1 MGIWDI
7 VNCKERMENF
17 ELSRATLKYLILLL
31 VHVGVVVVVIIV
43 ISVWGTPKKG
53 IQHSQRFVIHICWRE
68 KYNYLTYF

>member
-43 ISVWGTPKKG
+43 ISVRGSPEKG
-53 IQHSQRFVIHICWRE
+53 IQHSMLCCFNS
-68 KYNYLTYF
+68 K

>member
-31 VHVGVVVVVIIV
+31 VHVGVVVVVIV
-43 ISVWGTPKKG
+43 IIAVRGSPEKG
-53 IQHSQRFVIHICWRE
+53 IQHSTFRYSLF
-68 KYNYLTYF
+68 